1 VLAAVAAA
9 SWPLVRRQRPRAHTQ
24 SRGTH
29 IIIDFIETVILS
41 VDSKSQ
47 AKPIIMRRSAHD
59 RA

>member
-29 IIIDFIETVILS
+29 IIIDFIETVIS

-47 AKPIIMRRSAHD
+47 AKPYEAKRS
-59 RA
+59 RSRVN